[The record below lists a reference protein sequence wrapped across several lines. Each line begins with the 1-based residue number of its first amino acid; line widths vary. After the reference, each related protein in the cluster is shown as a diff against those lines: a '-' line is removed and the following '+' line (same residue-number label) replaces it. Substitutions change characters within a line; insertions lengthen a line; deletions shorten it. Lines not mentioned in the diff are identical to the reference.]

1 MRKVSE
7 CLGGASVSPTCPVTP
22 SLPPDPRWQHPQ
34 SAAGGSLSTET
45 AVSRLTGTSH
55 QTLWVQPSPTSLLLG
70 GPRIPES
77 LLGNWWWGWHSPA
90 NAPKIKRSSLAQ
102 HGSCASHRQ
111 EDGVG
116 PDFSCARKAGGW
128 AEQPRGLGA
137 SQAWKDIGNQGG
149 WVGGEGSR
157 ERISATSGCEFLE
170 AAAPQPGL
178 RTCRDVAT

>member
-1 MRKVSE
+1 MPGRSF
-7 CLGGASVSPTCPVTP
+7 
-22 SLPPDPRWQHPQ
+22 SLPHLPSDALPSPDPRWQHPQ

-45 AVSRLTGTSH
+45 ALSRLTRY
-55 QTLWVQPSPTSLLLG
+55 QPPNALG
-70 GPRIPES
+70 PAVSDQPPRIPES

-90 NAPKIKRSSLAQ
+90 NALKIKRSSLAQ
-102 HGSCASHRQ
+102 HGSCVSHRQ

-116 PDFSCARKAGGW
+116 ADFSCPWKAGGW

-157 ERISATSGCEFLE
+157 ERISATSGCEFLK

-178 RTCRDVAT
+178 GT